1 MTGPEGAQVSSEQP
15 CVMIVEPRKQLREAL
30 KEVLADTFRVLAGQ
44 TASGAIVGFEHHTPR
59 VVLLAMQQSDG
70 NGFDLCRRMAK
81 LDGSD
86 RSLFVVYG
94 PHPPDLPEFAE
105 EDVQAQYG
113 VGRYV
118 PSGATLKGLAEIAQE
133 HLRGGWKF
141 QAAGQAPGDGEER
154 APDPRWDNPFTSDA
168 VVSAKN
174 TEEDVGGFS
183 LRRLF
188 KKRG

>member
-1 MTGPEGAQVSSEQP
+1 MSSDQP

-44 TASGAIVGFEHHTPR
+44 TASGALVGFEHHSPR
-59 VVLLAMQQSDG
+59 AVLVSMEQSEG
-70 NGFDLCRRMAK
+70 NGFDLCRRLSK
-81 LDGSD
+81 LDGAD

-94 PHPPDLPEFAE
+94 AHPPDLPEFAE
-105 EDVQAQYG
+105 EDVQGQYG
-113 VGRYV
+113 VDRYI
-118 PSGATLKGLAEIAQE
+118 PSGATLKGLAEVARE

-141 QAAGQAPGDGEER
+141 KAASAGVNEETGKEG
-154 APDPRWDNPFTSDA
+154 DPRWDNPFTSLD

-174 TEEDVGGFS
+174 TDEDVGGFS

-188 KKRG
+188 KRRG